1 MGPKE
6 KISRSVMMMVQSIRD
21 AVAVKIFDMTKA
33 GTLKL
38 ESGALQQLLA
48 AVDATI
54 DTGHRQ
60 SERVFDRELTAVL
73 GEAELQGSLRV
84 ARLQA
89 AEGSGSK
96 KKQAGS

>member
-21 AVAVKIFDMTKA
+21 AVAVKLFELAKA

-38 ESGALQQLLA
+38 EPGTLQTLLA

-60 SERVFDRELTAVL
+60 SERVFDRELAAVL
-73 GEAELQGSLRV
+73 SETEPQGTLRA

-89 AEGSGSK
+89 ETGGSK
-96 KKQAGS
+96 KKQVGS